1 MSERLLAGDPAWL
14 KAAFSRLGV
23 SEIAGARHEQ
33 KVLEMY
39 AAAGKPQSSDE
50 VAWCSAFI
58 AWCLKK
64 AGLPHSG
71 SLMARSYTKYGIK
84 QDKQKRIPR
93 GAICVWPRG
102 SDLRYGHVNFCL
114 EDDGQTITAIGG
126 NQENGKGGGVTISR
140 YKKSRLV
147 SAVMPAPKKPK
158 PKPEPPPPPPDIE
171 PPPEL
176 PTPTQPDDPGPDP
189 APSTPKLP
197 WHKKAWQVIKSKWTW
212 VAASIFGGGFTVG
225 NVDVTAEMILA
236 LCVLLIVSGGLAYGA
251 YYLSK
256 KESPHVG

>member
-1 MSERLLAGDPAWL
+1 LSERVLSDDPAWL

-23 SEIAGARHEQ
+23 SEIAGARHEK

-39 AAAGKPQSSDE
+39 AAAGKPQASDE

-84 QDKQKRIPR
+84 QDKKKRIPR

-102 SDLRYGHVNFCL
+102 NDPVYGHVNFCL
-114 EDDGQTITAIGG
+114 DDDGQTITCIGG
-126 NQENGKGGGVTISR
+126 NQENGKGGGVTISK

-158 PKPEPPPPPPDIE
+158 PKPEPPPPPDIE
-171 PPPEL
+171 PPTEL
-176 PTPTQPDDPGPDP
+176 PTPTQPDDPAVPVP
-189 APSTPKLP
+189 VPKLP
-197 WHKKAWQVIKSKWTW
+197 WNFLKHKWGWIAGGL
-212 VAASIFGGGFTVG
+212 FGGGFTIG
-225 NVDVTAEMILA
+225 NVDISAEMILA
-236 LCVLLIVSGGLAYGA
+236 FCVLLIVSGGLAYGA
-251 YYLSK
+251 YRISK
-256 KESPHVG
+256 KESRHVG